1 MHRKPLAHMHT
12 NRRKFQTDSPARTIA
27 LGCALG
33 QRLHFP
39 LVLLLHGELGSG
51 KTAFAQGLAQGLQVP
66 ADFTITSPSY
76 TLINAYPGRMPFYH
90 VDLYRLPQPA
100 DPDEIGLQ
108 EIFDEPGIVAV
119 EWAERL
125 DPADRPGRRLELYFA
140 IRGDDSR
147 SIGIIGYGLD
157 PSDLLN
163 GIDA

>member
-1 MHRKPLAHMHT
+1 MDIQPLSHVHT
-12 NRRKFQTDSPARTIA
+12 NRREFQTDRPARTTA

-33 QRLHFP
+33 RRLHSP
-39 LVLLLHGELGSG
+39 LVLLLHGELGCG
-51 KTAFAQGLAQGLQVP
+51 KTAFAQGLAQGLKVP
-66 ADFTITSPSY
+66 TAFTVTSPSY

-108 EIFDEPGIVAV
+108 EIFDEPSIVAV

-125 DPADRPGRRLELYFA
+125 HPADRPPRRLELHFT
-140 IRGDDSR
+140 IVGDDSR
-147 SIGIIGYGLD
+147 SICIIGYGLD
-157 PSDLLN
+157 PSDLLI